1 MCFSMGGTL
10 SLRIL
15 HTSDW
20 HLGRTLEG
28 TSRLAEQREFI
39 NTLCDLAE
47 AEDVHLILVTGDVFD
62 TFNPSAEAENLFF
75 SALERLA
82 RGGRRGVV
90 VIAGNHDSPER
101 LRAASP
107 LALDY
112 GICLVGYPLEQ
123 LPLGKGK
130 GGVER
135 VAAGPGWLEL
145 KIPGCEE
152 HAVIGTLAY
161 PSEARLNEILSDEL
175 QEETMQKAYSE
186 RIKALLRD
194 LSRHFR
200 KDTVNLIMSHLYIA
214 GGKESDSER
223 PIQLGGALA
232 VAPAALPET
241 AHYIALGHL
250 HRPQAVEGAPAPC
263 RYAGSPLAYSFSEAD
278 HRKEVVLIEAQP
290 GLPAILKRFPLN
302 CGRPLKIWQA
312 SNLEEFFRWCQEER
326 NLHCWVDLEI
336 EALEPLS
343 PRDIAEIRRRH
354 PGVVNIRVRLPENL
368 FSPRESSR
376 TSLPLKE
383 QFRLFAARELGSDPP
398 EGLVDLFLELI
409 NTEEVNGSISDQ
421 EPRKG
426 ERK

>member
-1 MCFSMGGTL
+1 M
-10 SLRIL
+10 RIL

-28 TSRLAEQREFI
+28 SSRLAEQREFI

-62 TFNPSAEAENLFF
+62 TFNPPAEAENLFF
-75 SALERLA
+75 SALERLC

-101 LRAASP
+101 IRAASP
-107 LALDY
+107 LALDH
-112 GICLVGYPLEQ
+112 GICLVGYPLEE

-135 VAAGPGWLEL
+135 VASGPGWLEL

-152 HAVIGTLAY
+152 HAVVGTLAY
-161 PSEARLNEILSDEL
+161 PSEARLNELLTDTL
-175 QEETMQKAYSE
+175 EEEIMQQAYSE
-186 RIKALLRD
+186 RVKALLRD

-200 KDTVNLIMSHLYIA
+200 RDTINLLMSHLYIA

-250 HRPQAVEGAPAPC
+250 HRPQAIEGAPAPC

-278 HRKEVVLIEAQP
+278 HQKEVVLIEAQP
-290 GLPAILKRFPLN
+290 GAPAILKRLPIT

-312 SNLEEFFRWCQEER
+312 SSLEEFFNWCQEER

-336 EALEPLS
+336 EASEPLS

-354 PGVVNIRVRLPENL
+354 PGVVNIRVRLPETL
-368 FSPRESSR
+368 VSFREAYR
-376 TSLPLKE
+376 AFLPLKE
-383 QFRLFAARELGSDPP
+383 QFRLFAVRELGSEPP
-398 EGLVDLFLELI
+398 QELVDLFLELV
-409 NTEEVNGSISDQ
+409 NTEEVSEEVFNEDLQ
-421 EPRKG
+421 KG
-426 ERK
+426 ERR